1 FAYSMLLAEHPRS
14 AIDALDL
21 ALASEPANRSLYYW
35 RALAQWGISD
45 TLAAIADFRRAGGS
59 PARASGGSGR
69 STPALATPTAS
80 LRRVAELIG
89 YRDAAALDP
98 WVHARLAALCL
109 AIPSRHEEGVIEAY
123 AFRLLSPTDPDAWR
137 KWASAQLGEKQYE
150 AALRSLEQYLA
161 L

>member
-1 FAYSMLLAEHPRS
+1 M
-14 AIDALDL
+14 
-21 ALASEPANRSLYYW
+21 
-35 RALAQWGISD
+35 
-45 TLAAIADFRRAGGS
+45 
-59 PARASGGSGR
+59 R
-69 STPALATPTAS
+69 STPELATPTDS

-89 YRDAAALDP
+89 YRDATALDP

-109 AIPSRHEEGVIEAY
+109 AMPSRHEEGVIEAF

-161 L
+161 LRGTTAPPDLEAARVVESLRSLVRGEEAQRGLQRI